1 MDQEQRIQALEE
13 TISHQDQQI
22 ADLSEMMILQG
33 RELSNTQRLLKKLE
47 DKFEAFEEEAAS
59 GEDAPQNATE
69 FAARNKPPHY

>member
-13 TISHQDQQI
+13 TIAHQDQQI

-47 DKFEAFEEEAAS
+47 DKFEAFEEEATS
-59 GEDAPQNATE
+59 GEDSPQNATE